1 MKQVLTV
8 DNNGF
13 AELLDF
19 LGPPKPVLGSYP
31 TYPLSRD
38 RRLRLRVDSWEKA
51 AGNAIIMRVSNIPV
65 RTVAD
70 FLNQLN
76 VVIRN
81 WRPEIMDQE
90 RPFPMEDVWR
100 EAHSFPIQA
109 VYREWVRLFR
119 ALDPIAPLY
128 GQAVKGLWV
137 ERPRPF
143 YAPGSG
149 LDLGGE
155 PPSQIGLARYV
166 TYPGDDNFRL
176 GVNGL
181 TNAIIPGHQLPVC
194 WRSNL
199 WNEHTCPHPWY
210 NLVHSTLT
218 LALASRALVT
228 VRVFKD
234 IVEHVLI
241 AFSKDNLRFV
251 GESYVDYAPVVSI
264 EPAPRMRELSS
275 AEAIQGLQ
283 DHADVYLGEHISVL
297 GTPWEEKLV
306 AWIQEVSAYLKPWQ
320 GVVRIPPGWTT
331 QDWQREIE
339 DRT

>member
-1 MKQVLTV
+1 
-8 DNNGF
+8 
-13 AELLDF
+13 
-19 LGPPKPVLGSYP
+19 
-31 TYPLSRD
+31 
-38 RRLRLRVDSWEKA
+38 
-51 AGNAIIMRVSNIPV
+51 
-65 RTVAD
+65 
-70 FLNQLN
+70 
-76 VVIRN
+76 
-81 WRPEIMDQE
+81 
-90 RPFPMEDVWR
+90 
-100 EAHSFPIQA
+100 
-109 VYREWVRLFR
+109 
-119 ALDPIAPLY
+119 
-128 GQAVKGLWV
+128 
-137 ERPRPF
+137 
-143 YAPGSG
+143 
-149 LDLGGE
+149 
-155 PPSQIGLARYV
+155 
-166 TYPGDDNFRL
+166 
-176 GVNGL
+176 
-181 TNAIIPGHQLPVC
+181 
-194 WRSNL
+194 
-199 WNEHTCPHPWY
+199 
-210 NLVHSTLT
+210 
-218 LALASRALVT
+218 